1 MRNETDATLIGG
13 GNSLSYQ
20 NGFIFCNNEEK
31 IVVAKVKHEMYADT
45 VEHLLNLINNI
56 YGQPRPVLNSTFEVL
71 NPTISLIRTM
81 LVFI

>member
-45 VEHLLNLINNI
+45 VS
-56 YGQPRPVLNSTFEVL
+56 R
-71 NPTISLIRTM
+71 
-81 LVFI
+81 